1 MSKQPTATNYDVDQ
15 WIEQLKKCEY
25 IKEAEVKALC
35 TRAKEILI
43 EESNVQ
49 SVESPVTVSNSV
61 SLEFCVGFR
70 SAVTFMD
77 SSTTLWSCF
86 KLAATVPIPTTSLWA
101 ISLIEASTLWRPSCC
116 YLR

>member
-49 SVESPVTVSNSV
+49 SVESPVTVSSPQ
-61 SLEFCVGFR
+61 L
-70 SAVTFMD
+70 
-77 SSTTLWSCF
+77 
-86 KLAATVPIPTTSLWA
+86 
-101 ISLIEASTLWRPSCC
+101 
-116 YLR
+116 

>member
-49 SVESPVTVSNSV
+49 SVESPVTVSNS
-61 SLEFCVGFR
+61 
-70 SAVTFMD
+70 
-77 SSTTLWSCF
+77 
-86 KLAATVPIPTTSLWA
+86 
-101 ISLIEASTLWRPSCC
+101 IS
-116 YLR
+116 